1 MALYPDDILKL
12 LLALALG
19 GILGTERE
27 LRDKSAGLRTL
38 MFICAGSTLFTIF
51 SVRLAEGLGLGADPT
66 RIASQIVSGIGF
78 LGAGAIIRDRG
89 EIRGLTTASMIWIV
103 AALGV
108 GIGSGQYLFSTLATA
123 VILLSL
129 VVFPYVEMLMGKI
142 RQVYTYEVVTT
153 ASHDK
158 YEALCQAFRMSGLH
172 VYISKRS
179 RQGDDMV
186 CTWIASGRRESHR
199 KMNDLLFDDPDI
211 KGYQM

>member
-1 MALYPDDILKL
+1 MVIYPEDILKL

-38 MFICAGSTLFTIF
+38 MFICAGAALFTIF
-51 SVRLAEGLGLGADPT
+51 SVRLAVSAGAASDAT

-108 GIGSGQYLFSTLATA
+108 GIGSGLYLYATLATA
-123 VILLSL
+123 VILLTL
-129 VVFPYVEMLMGKI
+129 VVFPYVEMMMGKV
-142 RQVYTYEVVTT
+142 RQVYTYEVVVP

-158 YEALCQAFRMSGLH
+158 YEALCDAFRMSGLH
-172 VYISKRS
+172 VYISKRT
-179 RQGDDMV
+179 RQGNDMV
-186 CTWIASGRRESHR
+186 CTWIASGRKENHK
-199 KMNDLLFDDPDI
+199 KMNDLLFDDPEV
-211 KGYQM
+211 KSFQM